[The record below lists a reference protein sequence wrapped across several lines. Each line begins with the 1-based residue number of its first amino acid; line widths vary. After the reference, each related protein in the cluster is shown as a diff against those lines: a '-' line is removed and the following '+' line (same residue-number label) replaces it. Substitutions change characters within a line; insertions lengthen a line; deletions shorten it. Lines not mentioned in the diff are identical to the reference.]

1 MKPWLIYIIIT
12 YFILAFIFTV
22 DKYLLDKK
30 LKNNLNYT
38 IFLGMVYFLTIILI
52 PFSDFSKISFI
63 YIILGLFAGGLFCFS
78 LIFHFKALKC
88 DDISVVVPLGSIKSI
103 LVLILSIIFL
113 KESLNNKEITAF
125 VFFLIG
131 GGILSI
137 RKFSLKEIKVTP
149 ALKYLALCSILFAIT
164 SILIKYLLTNVP
176 VFEGF
181 ILLRVGTG
189 IAGIS
194 FLLNKKVRK
203 SFKSDFSGLSIKI
216 RGIFIL
222 NQTIGVATH
231 YLLNLAIS
239 LASISLINAAL
250 GLLHVFVFILA
261 LLCTIFFPNIIKENL
276 DKRIILKKIAGMI
289 FIISA
294 LYFLN
299 I

>member
-1 MKPWLIYIIIT
+1 M
-12 YFILAFIFTV
+12 
-22 DKYLLDKK
+22 
-30 LKNNLNYT
+30 
-38 IFLGMVYFLTIILI
+38 
-52 PFSDFSKISFI
+52 
-63 YIILGLFAGGLFCFS
+63 GLFAGGLFCFS